1 MKLERTI
8 GLTGAIA
15 MVVGSVIGMGAF
27 VLIPIICSKAG
38 TAAWLSITIA
48 LVMSVLSVFPLIQLS
63 SALPKAGVG
72 FEYGKTFLSPLY
84 GTVFSWWSIWGGA
97 AGFALVAF
105 GLVKSFKAWLP
116 DGFSLHLAA
125 LILVALFYLV
135 YQFGVK
141 VLTALQVGMTFV
153 MFLALVLYITAAF
166 ITYGGTST
174 FTLPS
179 DSSFLMA
186 IIVSFNISLGFQII
200 MEMGEEIKRPEK
212 NIPLALAIGALVVLS
227 LYLLTA
233 IAYTGAVGIENLIH
247 TPDLILTVAPV
258 LPDWAI
264 MFIRVGVVCAGLTC
278 FNGAAIAIP
287 REIYAQSRAEVMPE
301 AFSRIHKNGNPQN
314 AITLFF
320 VLVFALFLTGD
331 VLDRTGVLTYFFG
344 ESVIEFYGYMTIM
357 GIMLLTMGICFC
369 AWRLPRTMP
378 EAYQKAYIHFS
389 PAVLHLLIV
398 GATLTSLFLLAL
410 VSTKWLIPLLYI
422 FITGTVILLY
432 KIFVPT
438 KRN

>member
-1 MKLERTI
+1 
-8 GLTGAIA
+8 

-38 TAAWLSITIA
+38 TAAWLSIIIA

-72 FEYGKTFLSPLY
+72 FEYGKTFFSPLY

-97 AGFALVAF
+97 AGLALVAF
-105 GLVKSFKAWLP
+105 GLVKSFKAYLP
-116 DGFSLHLAA
+116 EGFSLHLAA
-125 LILVALFYLV
+125 LVLVALFYLV

-141 VLTALQVGMTFV
+141 VLTALQVVMTLI
-153 MFLALVLYITAAF
+153 MFLSLMLYISAALISF
-166 ITYGGTST
+166 GGTST
-174 FTLPS
+174 FTLPA
-179 DSSFLMA
+179 DSHFLMA

-212 NIPLALAIGALVVLS
+212 NIPLALTIGALVVLS

-247 TPDLILTVAPV
+247 TPDLILTVLPV

-264 MFIRVGVVCAGLTC
+264 LFIRIGVVCAGLTC

-287 REIYAQSRAEVMPE
+287 REIYAQSRAAVMPSI
-301 AFSRIHKNGNPQN
+301 FSRIHKNGNPQN

-320 VLVFALFLTGD
+320 GIVFILFLLGD
-331 VLDRTGVLTYFFG
+331 VLDRTGVLAHFFG

-357 GIMLLTMGICFC
+357 GIMLLTLGICFC
-369 AWRLPRTMP
+369 AWRLPRMMP
-378 EAYQKAYIHFS
+378 EVYQKAYIRFS
-389 PAVLHLLIV
+389 PAVLRGLIV
-398 GATLTSLFLLAL
+398 AAISVSLFLLFL
-410 VSTKWLIPLLYI
+410 VSTQWLILLLY
-422 FITGTVILLY
+422 FVITALVVLLY
-432 KIFVPT
+432 KIFVSH